1 MCYPIFTITLYLSH
15 APNTQKIQYNT
26 NANAYTRESYARD
39 DRADMQQSWMELILP
54 IHRASV
60 HVSTHTRPYP
70 CAYRTANAA
79 ASTHVHTLPII
90 LWLFNA
96 IARARAHTL
105 THPVYFV
112 PHNHVCVCDM
122 CTRMWCYSRT
132 TRAGSTYS
140 NYSNYTSHSHVLRCA
155 RAHRCVHDMD
165 IYMLGMR
172 GPPGCYVWACANNHI
187 TAVVCI
193 SADTNTHYPRART
206 VSQSNRRESVQ
217 CVRFVPGRDRMC
229 NTHACPPE
237 IADDVISLISSPP
250 VLRRRTLTHTPPR
263 HRLRMFNV

>member
-54 IHRASV
+54 IHRASD

-112 PHNHVCVCDM
+112 PHNHVCVICALE
-122 CTRMWCYSRT
+122 CGV
-132 TRAGSTYS
+132 TRALHVQAVRTQTIQTIPVTLMFCGARGHIDVYMIWTFICSECADRQVATCE
-140 NYSNYTSHSHVLRCA
+140 HVLIIISPRSCAYRRTQIHITPA
-155 RAHRCVHDMD
+155 RA
-165 IYMLGMR
+165 L
-172 GPPGCYVWACANNHI
+172 
-187 TAVVCI
+187 
-193 SADTNTHYPRART
+193 S
-206 VSQSNRRESVQ
+206 VSQTDARA
-217 CVRFVPGRDRMC
+217 C
-229 NTHACPPE
+229 NVYVLCRAATECATRTRVHLKLPTTW
-237 IADDVISLISSPP
+237 SS
-250 VLRRRTLTHTPPR
+250 
-263 HRLRMFNV
+263 